1 MDKIE
6 GLTKKSLRSSKLL
19 YKWRWIASTKLVH
32 HSLIA
37 IFSVT
42 LSMIMITT
50 MRIILQLWLWFQFFF
65 PNIPFTN
72 FVIALQRVQTIK
84 GFIPCQREPFR
95 TSASLSLQYKKTRYV
110 GCAICFLDNLQGMQI
125 DSDRLRIKL
134 CLYMCTKQQLL
145 HLRRLHV
152 RDKNNK
158 NRIYLSSVSH

>member
-1 MDKIE
+1 MKMNCLHKTRTSFFNCHFFGDFKYDYDNSYANNI
-6 GLTKKSLRSSKLL
+6 T
-19 YKWRWIASTKLVH
+19 I
-32 HSLIA
+32 
-37 IFSVT
+37 
-42 LSMIMITT
+42 MIMIP
-50 MRIILQLWLWFQFFF
+50 IFF

-72 FVIALQRVQTIK
+72 FVNALQRVQTIK
-84 GFIPCQREPFR
+84 GFIPCQREPFK
-95 TSASLSLQYKKTRYV
+95 TSASFSLQYKKTRNV

-134 CLYMCTKQQLL
+134 CLYMCTKQPLL